1 MKLRWKIF
9 WALAAL
15 LVSLWTAAGY
25 IGADRLLFAPN
36 TGNFEDPAELEGFP
50 LESVTLTTGDGVTI
64 SAWHVNAGG
73 DRAVA
78 LFHGIGPNRR
88 QMGGIARHYLE
99 MGYSVLLADL
109 RRHGKSGH
117 APTSLGLTERHDV
130 AACMK
135 YLHDRY
141 AVAGAHGFSLGAA
154 ALAFALRD
162 PNEFSFLVF
171 SSCFDTA
178 EHALLNRLAVVGAPR
193 WPALPFVKFAEWRLG
208 VTMRDLNPLD
218 CVPFAKAPALFLSGD
233 SEVVLTAGETVDL
246 FNRCVAPVKRVH
258 LFEGGRHVPIPGG
271 KEEEFRAVLRD
282 FLTDA
287 LDTPHPPDANP

>member
-15 LVSLWTAAGY
+15 LLSLWVAAGY

-36 TGNFEDPAELEGFP
+36 SANFDDPAEFEGYP
-50 LESVTLTTGDGVTI
+50 VEPVSLTTDDGVPI

-78 LFHGIGPNRR
+78 LFHGIGPNRQ
-88 QMGGIARHYLE
+88 QMGGIAKCYLDL
-99 MGYSVLLADL
+99 GYSVLLADL

-135 YLHDRY
+135 YLHGRY
-141 AVAGAHGFSLGAA
+141 PVAGAHGFSLGAA
-154 ALAFALRD
+154 SLAFALRD
-162 PNEFSFLVF
+162 HNEFSFLVF

-178 EHALLNRLAVVGAPR
+178 DHALLNRLAVVGAPR

-208 VTMRDLNPLD
+208 VRMRDLNPLD
-218 CVPFAKAPALFLSGD
+218 CIPFAKAPALFLSGD
-233 SEVVLTAGETVDL
+233 NEVVLTAGETVDL
-246 FNRCVAPVKRVH
+246 YNRCISPVKRVH
-258 LFEGGRHVPIPGG
+258 IFSGGRHVPIPGG
-271 KEEEFRAVLRD
+271 KEDEFRAVLRD
-282 FLTDA
+282 FLAAA
-287 LDTPHPPDANP
+287 LDSPPLPSP